1 LSLPSSHFA
10 RRFEGGQPQKGK
22 GNLIHFVLVLVHP
35 VRLRL
40 QRHAD
45 YRVEAPPAGANAR
58 QLKDWARFRPS
69 TSIPSSCFAH
79 HPGFWIKYSDC
90 GNMSVAARVGTVPA

>member
-35 VRLRL
+35 VRSGFSAMLITASRLR
-40 QRHAD
+40 QRGQMLANLRIGLDSDHLHLFRLHALLIIQ
-45 YRVEAPPAGANAR
+45 G
-58 QLKDWARFRPS
+58 S
-69 TSIPSSCFAH
+69 GSSIL
-79 HPGFWIKYSDC
+79 I
-90 GNMSVAARVGTVPA
+90 VGI